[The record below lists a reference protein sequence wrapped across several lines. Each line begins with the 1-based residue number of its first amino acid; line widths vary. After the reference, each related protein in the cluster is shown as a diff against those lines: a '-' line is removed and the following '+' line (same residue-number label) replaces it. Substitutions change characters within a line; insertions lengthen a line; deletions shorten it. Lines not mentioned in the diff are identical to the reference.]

1 MLTRHIKNPI
11 VLARKIMENTPHV
24 MLIGEGA
31 ERFAKQHNLIFV
43 DNGTVQRLQNIK
55 GHNLQKREESEM

>member
-43 DNGTVQRLQNIK
+43 DNGTRIVHFLCVCGSDVIQN
-55 GHNLQKREESEM
+55 N